1 MPGLPFQFDS
11 IDENSVLTGFS
22 IDENSEIISGLADQP
37 EIDDFGQS
45 RYFPPR
51 VTLSSPVSDLYP
63 VSLPNLR
70 PVSFPPD
77 KSWLC
82 RIPQKL
88 TVQLLRKL
96 KYFLIYRQ
104 SLVKSPDIKTA

>member
-22 IDENSEIISGLADQP
+22 IDENSEILTGLADQP

-70 PVSFPPD
+70 PVSSPPY
-77 KSWLC
+77 KPWLC
-82 RIPQKL
+82 RNFYSAKINC
-88 TVQLLRKL
+88 T
-96 KYFLIYRQ
+96 I
-104 SLVKSPDIKTA
+104 I

>member
-22 IDENSEIISGLADQP
+22 IDENSEILTGLADQP
-37 EIDDFGQS
+37 EIDDFGHS

-70 PVSFPPD
+70 PVS
-77 KSWLC
+77 S
-82 RIPQKL
+82 
-88 TVQLLRKL
+88 VQTNCSKQALMNCGEWQSIGLLPITNVL
-96 KYFLIYRQ
+96 HYYCIFIW
-104 SLVKSPDIKTA
+104 